1 MEQILQNDLIW
12 LALGSIGFGMW
23 MLIKGGDMTVESAS
37 QIARIFKIPSL
48 LIGFTIVAFG
58 TSLPELL
65 VSVNANFKGSAGIA
79 LGNVIGSNVANILLV
94 IGAAALIYPVIT
106 DRKAIRNDTLAMM
119 LSSIVLVVLLVGQ
132 MGITAMIGGLMLI
145 VLFGYI
151 YFQYNESRKHPTAL
165 TEHMADD
172 VRHLEQPPLAK
183 ALITVVIGLTGV
195 ALGAEILVRG
205 ALTIST
211 ILKVPDAVVGLTV
224 IAIGTSLPELS
235 TSVVAAFKKESG
247 IALGNVLG
255 SNVFNI
261 LFILGTT
268 GILKAIPASAVTPQ
282 MVAVDVWVMLGVAT
296 IFAAMLLFR
305 GKIGRLS
312 GLIMLLLYTVY
323 MVGIFFIYG
332 APVPTI

>member
-12 LALGSIGFGMW
+12 LALGSICFGMW

-79 LGNVIGSNVANILLV
+79 LGNVIGSNIANILLV
-94 IGAAALIYPVIT
+94 IGAAALIYPIVT
-106 DRKAIRNDTLAMM
+106 DRKEIRNDTLAMM
-119 LSSIVLVVLLVGQ
+119 AASILLVVLLVGQ
-132 MGITAMIGGLMLI
+132 MGISGLIGGIMLI

-151 YFQYNESRKHPTAL
+151 YFQYNESRKHPTVA

-172 VRHLEQPPLAK
+172 VRHLEKPPLAK
-183 ALITVVIGLTGV
+183 AIIMVLIGLGGV

-235 TSVVAAFKKESG
+235 TSIVAAMKKESG

-261 LFILGTT
+261 LFILGAT
-268 GILKAIPASAVTPQ
+268 GILKAIPASQITPQ
-282 MVAVDVWVMLGVAT
+282 MVSTDVWVMLGVAAL
-296 IFAAMLLFR
+296 FATMLLAR
-305 GKIGRLS
+305 GKIGRVS
-312 GLIMLLLYTVY
+312 GGVMLLLYAAY
-323 MVGIFFIYG
+323 MVGIYFIYG
-332 APVPTI
+332 VEATSL